1 MLISNSVS
9 DLEHRQRRRI
19 MPEGNHKEELIHFH
33 IDEEPY
39 DTKAHELTP
48 RQLIAEFAGL
58 DPAAYYLVQLRGHE
72 QISYQDRPDAE
83 IVMED
88 HDKFITASIGPTPV
102 S

>member
-1 MLISNSVS
+1 
-9 DLEHRQRRRI
+9 
-19 MPEGNHKEELIHFH
+19 MPGPDAAHHDDDLIHFH

-39 DTKAHELTP
+39 DTKARELTP

-58 DPAAYYLVQLRGHE
+58 DPAAYYLVQLHGHE
-72 QISYQDRPDAE
+72 QASYQDRPDVE

-88 HDKFITASIGPTPV
+88 HDRFITASIGPTPV